1 MKLIT
6 MNKAIC
12 LFALCLLISSCAA
25 TEQKQSVNYPRKPD
39 SSSGRQ
45 SGLPMDFY
53 EQAEKDSDLT
63 NDVIVIPPAEV
74 KKNNAETKL
83 EQ

>member
-6 MNKAIC
+6 TKKAIC
-12 LFALCLLISSCAA
+12 FFAVCLLLSSCAG
-25 TEQKQSVNYPRKPD
+25 TEQKQSVKYPRKPD
-39 SSSGRQ
+39 SSSGGK
-45 SGLPMDFY
+45 SGPPMDFY